1 MTRTVFQIRNPK
13 SEIRNPRKQ
22 GSVLILVVTV
32 LVLMLLIGLA
42 YVQTA
47 RTDRLSTAGV
57 SNNIDQVVNAEV
69 ARLLGK
75 LKGDVVSST
84 GTFLD
89 DYRGGSNA
97 NAVDSGDERE
107 PFDYPYTANPYGQL
121 DDAWL
126 ASSSVNSSSQ
136 WAHISNIADGFLT
149 SGGAMTDHADTNFTA
164 ELYSTS
170 IAWPS
175 ADADD
180 DGITDSKYTDS
191 AVQWIS
197 GVRYVTA
204 IRVIDL
210 SALVNINTALSQ
222 VNSSGSLDSG
232 ILDIHAPRWWY
243 PSELDFAGWVGRTTG
258 SSAYNGNIIDLLNYR
273 IGGGATVTLPMTWD
287 SRKLFWESGVTN
299 VPSFPGTPYYFSIGS
314 PGNEALL
321 RYRNGLNSPTSI
333 GQINGSTLL
342 QVLMR
347 DTSGTVVEAKYS
359 DTPGPYKNSIYEYLS
374 QEPRHQMTVSSG
386 GIPYRLP
393 LKLAVAAP
401 ATVFSPVSAAPTDDP
416 MTGNLKKDINANALS
431 VGDLITEIRQVMYAM
446 TGTFTP
452 PPALSILTADQ
463 YAAAFAASIK
473 DYADN
478 DNTLTGVAVG
488 GTTYYGMETL
498 PFVTEAY
505 RQRVY
510 KGQWEKTGGTDPDW
524 IWTLKWK
531 RSGNTGY
538 AVEFRNPFP
547 ADTIDLSHVWI
558 RFGGST
564 DVALNTLTGLDT
576 LAVGQSV
583 TVYHMSGDGTGTHDN
598 ISAIITGTSKE
609 YTPQIAEF
617 EKSEPQV
624 ELLAEAFDGITTTR
638 VVYQKLTLAAF
649 DDGSAEVAVGVP
661 DKTAPTMPPDP
672 TSAEQGYIGYRQA
685 DNFGNGNGINMMT
698 VTDGTFK
705 AAAAV
710 NDDVGKPWDVATADT
725 NYKTDFDALGD
736 ANKTA
741 KTVAP
746 ADLVDPAKNQ
756 IVIANDADGKI
767 RLIGDLA
774 MIAAIGPRNDKT
786 VADVWNGY
794 TDTGGQIGA
803 AGFMLNFD
811 DTNLVNTA
819 APMTSLPFAAVLMDR
834 FTTMR
839 YDGQDRN
846 GDNLPNTADAFIPGQ
861 INLNTV
867 SEEMLKNLLPIPDT
881 NKRED
886 VAKLIVGYRDL
897 KSVTLSGGSIVDFTS
912 GNSRFMGIAQPG
924 WRQAPGIASIGEI
937 YKVTGGVLGSDSVD
951 NQKLPAGG
959 TTVDFTPASAAD
971 GVADDRE
978 EQAMVLRWLSQ
989 VCTTRSDVFAAYIY
1003 IRGYDNGTFNAD
1015 HLAEVA
1021 RVLVILDRSGVIDQ
1035 NTAPKVIGYMR
1046 YK

>member
-1 MTRTVFQIRNPK
+1 MTCTESNACGMRFAVCGSYPTPRNP
-13 SEIRNPRKQ
+13 EPPHPAPRTPQ
-22 GSVLILVVTV
+22 AASRSRGSVLILVVTV

-75 LKGDVVSST
+75 LQGDLVSST
-84 GTFLD
+84 GVFLD
-89 DYRGGSNA
+89 NA
-97 NAVDSGDERE
+97 QDRE
-107 PFDYPYTANPYGQL
+107 PMDYPVTGTTYGTL

-126 ASSSVNSSSQ
+126 ASSSVDSATTK
-136 WAHISNIADGFLT
+136 WGHLTNIANGFLN
-149 SGGAMTDHADTNFTA
+149 SGGTIVAGNDTAITA
-164 ELYSTS
+164 GVYSSGTNWTS
-170 IAWPS
+170 IATTDCN

-180 DGITDSKYTDS
+180 DGITDSKYTNS

-210 SALVNINTALSQ
+210 SAMVNINTGLLQ
-222 VNSSGSLDSG
+222 VDASGSLDALTSG
-232 ILDIHAPRWWY
+232 YEPRWWY
-243 PSELDFAGWVGRTTG
+243 PSELDFAGWVKRDYAPNWAAF
-258 SSAYNGNIIDLLNYR
+258 SSEIVDLLNYR
-273 IGGGATVTLPMTWD
+273 DNGAALDWTGRRAFWENGVMGGAGAWFA
-287 SRKLFWESGVTN
+287 S
-299 VPSFPGTPYYFSIGS
+299 PYQSVGS
-314 PGNEALL
+314 PGNEVLL
-321 RYRNGLNSPTSI
+321 RYRNGLNSPSSI
-333 GQINGSTLL
+333 GQINGSTML
-342 QVLMR
+342 QGLMR
-347 DTSGTVVEAKYS
+347 DASGTTVEAKYS
-359 DTPGPYKNSIYEYLS
+359 NTPYNTSIYQYLS

-393 LKLAVAAP
+393 LTGDTLTTP
-401 ATVFSPVSAAPTDDP
+401 
-416 MTGNLKKDINANALS
+416 GNLKKDINLLSADNLAIEIKRVLDAMPGTPGMTFVPPDAL
-431 VGDLITEIRQVMYAM
+431 
-446 TGTFTP
+446 TG
-452 PPALSILTADQ
+452 LSKEQ

-473 DYADN
+473 DYGDN
-478 DNTLTGVAVG
+478 DNQLTGVQDSVS

-510 KGQWEKTGGTDPDW
+510 KGQWVQTDFTAGSEQ
-524 IWTLKWK
+524 WTLTWK
-531 RSGNTGY
+531 RNGSATGY
-538 AVEFRNPFP
+538 AIEFRNPFP

-558 RFGGST
+558 RFGGNAAT
-564 DVALNTLTGLDT
+564 DVHLNTLTGLTT
-576 LAVGQSV
+576 LAVGQSI
-583 TVYHMSGDGTGTHDN
+583 TVYHKSGDGSGAHDDVG
-598 ISAIITGTSKE
+598 AIITGTSKE
-609 YTPQIAEF
+609 YTPQISEF
-617 EKSEPQV
+617 ENSEPRV
-624 ELLAEAFDGITTTR
+624 ELLAETAGGVKI
-638 VVYQKLTLAAF
+638 VYQKLALGAF
-649 DDGSAEVAVGVP
+649 DDGSAEVPVTGVAVVTNP
-661 DKTAPTMPPDP
+661 TAPAAPVAGDP
-672 TSAEQGYIGYRQA
+672 GYMGYRQV

-698 VTDGTFK
+698 VTDLEFK
-705 AAAAV
+705 AAFDE
-710 NDDVGKPWDVATADT
+710 NDDGGKPMDVAGTD

-736 ANKTA
+736 ADKTA
-741 KTVAP
+741 KTGAP
-746 ADLVDPAKNQ
+746 ANRVVPAKNQ

-774 MIAAIGPRNDKT
+774 MIAAIGPRTSPDKT

-794 TDTGGQIGA
+794 NEISPKLGA

-819 APMTSLPFAAVLMDR
+819 APMTSLPYAVVLMDR

-846 GDNLPNTADAFIPGQ
+846 GDNLTNTADAFIPGQ

-867 SEEMLKNLLPIPDT
+867 SEEMLKNLLPIPD
-881 NKRED
+881 NAVRERI
-886 VAKLIVGYRDL
+886 AKLIIAYRDCADAT
-897 KSVTLSGGSIVDFTS
+897 SISGPNFSDGKRGT
-912 GNSRFMGIAQPG
+912 GIDNY
-924 WRQAPGIASIGEI
+924 RNTKGIASIGEL
-937 YKVTGGVLGSDSVD
+937 YDASWFVLGNDSTD
-951 NQKLPAGG
+951 NYKLGTS

-971 GVADDRE
+971 GVNDDRE

-1003 IRGYDNGTFNAD
+1003 IRGYDNGTFDAD

-1021 RVLVILDRSGVIDQ
+1021 RVLVIFDRSGIVDQ
-1035 NTAPKVIGYMR
+1035 NGTPRVIGYVR